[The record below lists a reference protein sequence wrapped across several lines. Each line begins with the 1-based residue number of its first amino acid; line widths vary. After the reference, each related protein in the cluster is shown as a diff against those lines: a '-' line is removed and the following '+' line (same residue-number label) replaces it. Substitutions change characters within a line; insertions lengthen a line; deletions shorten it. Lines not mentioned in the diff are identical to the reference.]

1 MKYLL
6 WFIADQILEM
16 KDAYDRLFKRYKGQP
31 SLIINNIDWCT
42 NSSWMERLTS
52 YKQLELWTADK

>member
-16 KDAYDRLFKRYKGQP
+16 KDAYDRLFKRSKAAP
-31 SLIINNIDWCT
+31 SLVVNNINWCT
-42 NSSWMERLTS
+42 NSTWMERLTS
-52 YKQLELWTADK
+52 YKQLDLWTCNK